1 MPQTVHVC
9 YLRSMAGEAAARLPT
24 FVELYEQIERL
35 APGLTGEILSPGVLR
50 VMSRP
55 SRAHRLAHK
64 QLARKLGPFDADS
77 GGTGWWMELEA
88 SEDVRHVWPIEPEAR
103 LVEVFE
109 TRDGRAVQPTS
120 GVDDDVLELPPFVDA
135 ALDLAPLWAPRKA

>member
-35 APGLTGEILSPGVLR
+35 APGLTGPDWVCEILSPSTGR
-50 VMSRP
+50 DDGRS
-55 SRAHRLAHK
+55 
-64 QLARKLGPFDADS
+64 KLP
-77 GGTGWWMELEA
+77 LYA
-88 SEDVRHVWPIEPEAR
+88 SEDVRHVWLIEPEAR

-109 TRDGRAVQPTS
+109 TRDGRAVQRTS

-135 ALDLAPLWAPRKA
+135 ALDLAPLWAPRKS